1 MEGQLGYAGYH
12 VSDSR
17 FSSLGLDQGEDWLQ
31 KERVQLHVNGG
42 RYELEIEPNRLL
54 LDVLR
59 QDLSLIG
66 TKRGCDDSSCG
77 ACTVLVDGEPQ
88 MSCLMLAVSYQE
100 AEITTIEGVA
110 DGSELDPLQ
119 RGFCVE
125 GGAQCGYCTPG
136 MILTAK
142 HLLARNPDPT
152 DPEIN
157 EALSGNLCRCTGY
170 TQILASVRK
179 AVELLRK
186 DQPQEVER

>member
-1 MEGQLGYAGYH
+1 M
-12 VSDSR
+12 
-17 FSSLGLDQGEDWLQ
+17 Q
-31 KERVQLHVNGG
+31 KEKVRLHVNG
-42 RYELEIEPNRLL
+42 RVYELEIDPNRLL
-54 LDVLR
+54 LEVLR
-59 QDLSLIG
+59 QDLGLTG

-100 AEITTIEGVA
+100 PEITTIEGVA
-110 DGSELDPLQ
+110 DGCELDALQ

-142 HLLARNPDPT
+142 YLLARNPDPS
-152 DPEIN
+152 DQEIN

-170 TQILASVRK
+170 IQILASVRK
-179 AVELLRK
+179 AIEVLRQE
-186 DQPQEVER
+186 QPQEVER

>member
-1 MEGQLGYAGYH
+1 
-12 VSDSR
+12 
-17 FSSLGLDQGEDWLQ
+17 LQ
-31 KERVQLHVNGG
+31 KEKVRLHVNG
-42 RYELEIEPNRLL
+42 RVYELEIDPNRLL
-54 LDVLR
+54 LEVLR
-59 QDLSLIG
+59 QDLGLTG

-100 AEITTIEGVA
+100 PEITTIEGVA
-110 DGSELDPLQ
+110 DGCELDALQ

-142 HLLARNPDPT
+142 YLLARNPDPS
-152 DPEIN
+152 DQEIN

-170 TQILASVRK
+170 IQILASVRK
-179 AVELLRK
+179 AIELLRQE
-186 DQPQEVER
+186 QPQEVER

>member
-1 MEGQLGYAGYH
+1 M
-12 VSDSR
+12 
-17 FSSLGLDQGEDWLQ
+17 Q
-31 KERVQLHVNGG
+31 KEKVRLHVNG
-42 RYELEIEPNRLL
+42 RVYELEIDPNRLL
-54 LDVLR
+54 LEVLR
-59 QDLSLIG
+59 QDLGLTG

-100 AEITTIEGVA
+100 AEITSIEGVA

-142 HLLARNPDPT
+142 HLLARNPDPS
-152 DPEIN
+152 DQEIN

-170 TQILASVRK
+170 IQILASVRK
-179 AVELLRK
+179 AIDLLRQE
-186 DQPQEVER
+186 QPQEVER

>member
-1 MEGQLGYAGYH
+1 
-12 VSDSR
+12 
-17 FSSLGLDQGEDWLQ
+17 LQ
-31 KERVQLHVNGG
+31 KEKVRLHVNG
-42 RYELEIEPNRLL
+42 RLYELEIDPNRLL
-54 LDVLR
+54 LEVLR
-59 QDLSLIG
+59 QDLGLTG

-100 AEITTIEGVA
+100 PEITTIEGVA
-110 DGSELDPLQ
+110 DGCELDALQ

-142 HLLARNPDPT
+142 YLLARNPDPS
-152 DPEIN
+152 DQEIN

-170 TQILASVRK
+170 IQILASVRK
-179 AVELLRK
+179 AIELLRQE
-186 DQPQEVER
+186 QPQEVER

>member
-1 MEGQLGYAGYH
+1 M
-12 VSDSR
+12 
-17 FSSLGLDQGEDWLQ
+17 Q
-31 KERVQLHVNGG
+31 KEKVRLHVNG
-42 RYELEIEPNRLL
+42 RVYELEIDPNRLL
-54 LDVLR
+54 LEVLR
-59 QDLSLIG
+59 QDLGLTG

-100 AEITTIEGVA
+100 PEITTIEGVA
-110 DGSELDPLQ
+110 DGCELDALQ

-142 HLLARNPDPT
+142 HLLARNPDPS
-152 DPEIN
+152 DQEIN

-170 TQILASVRK
+170 IQILASVRK
-179 AVELLRK
+179 AIDLLRQE
-186 DQPQEVER
+186 QPQEVER